1 MADQNI
7 KVKID
12 LDIAEFNKNVKQLSD
27 AISKVLGRDI
37 QLVNANLDQTAQAA
51 DKAAQ
56 SLGNVGKAAGTAG
69 NNVKKSNMQWTN
81 LSLIIQDLPYG
92 LRGIQNN
99 LPALAAGMG
108 GVYFAIS
115 AVVAVLTA
123 MDMGLISFGSKI
135 KLNTDYNKEYAS
147 SLAEQKVKLDSLY
160 GIATNVNR
168 SMEDRV
174 TAAKKLK
181 EEYPKLLSN
190 FSAEEIAAGKAV
202 DAYNRLSEAVIRY
215 AKAEAA
221 QVAIKEIVT
230 KQIENDLKI
239 AKLTLDQ
246 KDANLSADK
255 KQAEIDK
262 KSLIFAAG
270 TINLER
276 VRASTIGDNINKLKL
291 QNKTLEDQLKKYTD
305 IYSLNA
311 DFDLDKQT
319 GGAPKLNQDTSLL
332 ERLKKEQKLYK
343 DNLAMFYNYGSL
355 IIKEEERLA
364 IERANFEK
372 ASAEEIK
379 NIKSG
384 FYADMI
390 VNQQEYGRAI
400 MSEAEK
406 NTKAYEEIER
416 KIGEIILKN
425 REDIAESLGKI
436 NANINKENIKN
447 VTDELGV
454 TLNATRRN
462 YRAQKEAYE
471 MAIAK
476 LKEKKAALE
485 AAGIATTG
493 YSEAIANLENKMA
506 GLVDPLEELNQ
517 KLQNIFDN
525 LKIDLLVSFG
535 EALGNALAGGEFDL
549 TKLASILADALSSI
563 GKALITYAIMS
574 GAAMETLKDPTK
586 WPIALAAGI
595 LAVAAGAA
603 LKSKLSQQKTTKFAN
618 GGIVSGPTMGLVGE
632 YPGAK
637 SNPEVIAPL
646 DKLKSMIGGGS
657 GGTFVLRGQDLLLA
671 TNRAQKASNLKGQ
684 NISLA

>member
-7 KVKID
+7 KVKIE
-12 LDIAEFNKNVKQLSD
+12 LDIAEFNKNIKQLQD
-27 AISKVLGRDI
+27 AISKVLGREI

-135 KLNTDYNKEYAS
+135 KLNTDYNKEFAT

-181 EEYPKLLSN
+181 DEYPKLLSN

-202 DAYNRLSEAVIRY
+202 NAYNKLSEAVIRY
-215 AKAEAA
+215 AKAEAS
-221 QVAIKEIVT
+221 QTAIKEIVT
-230 KQIENDLKI
+230 KQIDIDIKI
-239 AKLTLDQ
+239 AEKQQQL

-255 KQAEIDK
+255 KQIEIDK
-262 KSLIFAAG
+262 KSLVYAAG

-276 VRASTIGDNINKLKL
+276 VRASTIQDNINKLKS
-291 QNKTLEDQLKKYTD
+291 QNKTLDDQRKKYED
-305 IYSLNA
+305 IYNVNA
-311 DFDLDKQT
+311 TFDLEQET
-319 GGAPKLNQDTSLL
+319 GGPKTVNQDTSLL
-332 ERLKKEQKLYK
+332 DRLKKEQKLYK
-343 DNLAMFYNYGSL
+343 DNLGMFYRYGSI

-372 ASAEEIK
+372 ASVEEIK

-384 FYADMI
+384 FYADLI

-406 NTKAYEEIER
+406 NTKAYEDIEK
-416 KIGEIILKN
+416 KIGEIIVKN
-425 REDIAESLGKI
+425 REDIADALIKI
-436 NANINKENIKN
+436 NADINKENIKG

-454 TLNATRRN
+454 TLSATKRN

-476 LKEKKAALE
+476 LKEKKAALD

-493 YSEAIANLENKMA
+493 YADAIANLENKMS

-517 KLQNIFDN
+517 KLQGVFDQF
-525 LKIDLLVSFG
+525 KIDLLVGFG
-535 EALGNALAGGEFDL
+535 EAIGDMADGGDFDVTRLG
-549 TKLASILADALSSI
+549 TIIADALINI
-563 GKALITYAIMS
+563 GKAMISYGVMMT
-574 GAAMETLKDPTK
+574 AAMEAIKSLNPGVA
-586 WPIALAAGI
+586 IAGGI
-595 LAVAAGAA
+595 LAVAAGSF
-603 LKSKLSQQKTTKFAN
+603 LKSKLAQQKTTKFAN

-646 DKLKSMIGGGS
+646 DKLKSMIGGGN

>member
-12 LDIAEFNKNVKQLSD
+12 LDIAEFNKHAKDLSD
-27 AISKVLGRDI
+27 AISKVLGKDI
-37 QLVNANLDQTAQAA
+37 DIFNGKLKKTAQQA
-51 DKAAQ
+51 DETAKAF
-56 SLGNVGKAAGTAG
+56 GNTTTAVGKSG
-69 NNVKKSNMQWTN
+69 NSAKQANTQWTN
-81 LSLIIQDLPYG
+81 LSLVIQDLPYG

-123 MDMGLISFGSKI
+123 MDMGLISFGNKV

-147 SLAEQKVKLDSLY
+147 SLAEQKVKLDGLY

-202 DAYNRLSEAVIRY
+202 EAYNKLSEAVIRY

-221 QVAIKEIVT
+221 QTAIKEIVT

-246 KDANLSADK
+246 KDAKLSADK
-255 KQAEIDK
+255 KQAQIDK

-291 QNKTLEDQLKKYTD
+291 QNKTLDDQLKKYTD

-416 KIGEIILKN
+416 KIGEIIVKN
-425 REDIAESLGKI
+425 REDIANAIGKV
-436 NANINKENIKN
+436 NADINKENIKN

-471 MAIAK
+471 MTIAK

-493 YSEAIANLENKMA
+493 YAEAIANLENKMA

-517 KLQNIFDN
+517 KLQNLFDQF
-525 LKIDLLVSFG
+525 KIDLLVGFG
-535 EALGNALAGGEFDL
+535 EAIADMADGGDFDFGRLG
-549 TKLASILADALSSI
+549 TILADGLINI
-563 GKALITYAIMS
+563 GKALIQYGIMQSAAIEAIRS
-574 GAAMETLKDPTK
+574 LNPGVA
-586 WPIALAAGI
+586 IAGGI
-595 LAVAAGAA
+595 LAVAAGTL
-603 LKSKLSQQKTTKFAN
+603 LKNKIAQQKNTKFAK

-637 SNPEVIAPL
+637 NNPEVIAPL
-646 DKLKSMIGGGS
+646 DKLKSMIGGGN

>member
-7 KVKID
+7 KVKIE
-12 LDIAEFNKNVKQLSD
+12 LDIAEFNKNIKQLQD
-27 AISKVLGRDI
+27 AISKVLGREI

-135 KLNTDYNKEYAS
+135 KLNTDYNKEFAT

-181 EEYPKLLSN
+181 DEYPKLLSN

-202 DAYNRLSEAVIRY
+202 NAYNKLSEAVIKY
-215 AKAEAA
+215 AKAEAS
-221 QVAIKEIVT
+221 QTAIKEIVT
-230 KQIENDLKI
+230 KQIDIDIKI
-239 AKLTLDQ
+239 AEKQQQL

-255 KQAEIDK
+255 KQIEIDK
-262 KSLIFAAG
+262 KSLVYAAG

-276 VRASTIGDNINKLKL
+276 VRASTIQDNINKLKS
-291 QNKTLEDQLKKYTD
+291 QNKTLDDQRKKYED
-305 IYSLNA
+305 IYNVNA
-311 DFDLDKQT
+311 TFDLEQET
-319 GGAPKLNQDTSLL
+319 GGPKKQNQDTSLL
-332 ERLKKEQKLYK
+332 DRLKKEQKLYK
-343 DNLAMFYNYGSL
+343 DNLGMFYRYGSI

-384 FYADMI
+384 FYADLI

-406 NTKAYEEIER
+406 NTKAYEDIEK
-416 KIGEIILKN
+416 KIGEIIVKN
-425 REDIAESLGKI
+425 REDIADALIKI
-436 NANINKENIKN
+436 NADINKENIKG

-454 TLNATRRN
+454 TLKATQRN

-471 MAIAK
+471 MAIGK

-485 AAGIATTG
+485 EAGIATTDYG
-493 YSEAIANLENKMA
+493 AAIANLENRMS

-517 KLQNIFDN
+517 KLQGVFDQF
-525 LKIDLLVSFG
+525 KIDLLVGFG
-535 EALGNALAGGEFDL
+535 EAIGDMAAGGQFDFS
-549 TKLASILADALSSI
+549 KLGTILADALINI
-563 GKALITYAIMS
+563 GKALIQYGVMMS
-574 GAAMETLKDPTK
+574 AAMEAIKSLNPGVA
-586 WPIALAAGI
+586 IAAGI
-595 LAVAAGAA
+595 LAVAAGSF

-646 DKLKSMIGGGS
+646 DKLKSMIGGGN

>member
-12 LDIAEFNKNVKQLSD
+12 LDVAEFNKHAKELSD
-27 AISKVLGRDI
+27 AITKVLGKDI
-37 QLVNANLDQTAQAA
+37 DLFNGKIKQTAGYADQAA
-51 DKAAQ
+51 KSFNNASNAA
-56 SLGNVGKAAGTAG
+56 GKAG
-69 NNVKKSNMQWTN
+69 NSVKQSNMQWTN
-81 LSLIIQDLPYG
+81 FALIIQDLPYG

-108 GVYFAIS
+108 GVYLAVS
-115 AVVAVLTA
+115 AVVAILTA
-123 MDMGLISFGSKI
+123 LDMGLISFGNKV
-135 KLNTDYNKEYAS
+135 KLSTDFNKEYAS

-160 GIATNVNR
+160 GVATNVNR

-190 FSAEEIAAGKAV
+190 FSAEEIAAGKATT
-202 DAYNRLSEAVIRY
+202 AYNKLSEAVVKY

-221 QVAIKEIVT
+221 QTAIKEIVT

-239 AKLTLDQ
+239 AKLTTDQ

-255 KQAEIDK
+255 KQIDIDK
-262 KSLIFAAG
+262 KSLVYAAG

-276 VRASTIGDNINKLKL
+276 VRASTIGDNINKLKA
-291 QNKTLEDQLKKYTD
+291 QNKTLDDQLKKYTD
-305 IYSLNA
+305 IYNVNA
-311 DFDLDKQT
+311 TFDLEQE
-319 GGAPKLNQDTSLL
+319 GPKKAFNQDTSLL
-332 ERLKKEQKLYK
+332 ERLKKQQKMYK
-343 DNLAMFYNYGSL
+343 DDIHLFYAYGRL
-355 IIKEEERLA
+355 IIKEEQKLA
-364 IERANFEK
+364 VERANYEK

-379 NIKSG
+379 NIKAG
-384 FYADMI
+384 FYADGI
-390 VNQQEYGRAI
+390 VNEQEYGRAI
-400 MSEAEK
+400 MTIADK
-406 NTKAYEEIER
+406 NTKEYEENEK
-416 KIGEIILKN
+416 KINDIILKN
-425 REDIAESLGKI
+425 REDLAEGLAKI
-436 NANINKENIKN
+436 NADINKENIKGVN
-447 VTDELGV
+447 DELGV
-454 TLNATRRN
+454 TLSATKRN

-485 AAGIATTG
+485 QAGIATTG
-493 YSEAIANLENKMA
+493 YADAIANLENKMA

-517 KLQNIFDN
+517 KLQSVFDQF
-525 LKIDLLVSFG
+525 KIDLLVGFG
-535 EALGNALAGGEFDL
+535 EAIADMADGGDFDVTRLG
-549 TKLASILADALSSI
+549 TIIADALINI
-563 GKALITYAIMS
+563 GKAMIQYGVMMS
-574 GAAMETLKDPTK
+574 AAMKAIKTLNPAVA
-586 WPIALAAGI
+586 IAGGI
-595 LAVAAGAA
+595 LAVAAGTF
-603 LKSKLSQQKTTKFAN
+603 LKNKIQSQKTTKFAN

-646 DKLKSMIGGGS
+646 DKLKSMINGGG